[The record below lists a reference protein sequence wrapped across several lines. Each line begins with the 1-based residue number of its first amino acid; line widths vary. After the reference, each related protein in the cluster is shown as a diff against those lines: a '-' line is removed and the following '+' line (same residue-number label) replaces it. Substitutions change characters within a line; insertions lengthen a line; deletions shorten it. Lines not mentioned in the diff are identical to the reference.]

1 MNEPLVMASLRSG
14 GAALIA
20 SAVAAPILYKLLIRM
35 GSRQT
40 VSEFVPEHG
49 AKQGTPT
56 MGGLIMVVGVLAAL
70 ISSGDSTNF
79 FTGFLFVWFAFIGFL
94 DDFLVPRLMPGKRGL
109 GWMPKLLLQFV
120 PFLVMWALAPTAP
133 LWLIGITAFT
143 VLFFANA
150 YNFADGMDGLAGGI
164 GMVLAAGMIVIAVM
178 LGKPGAVLGHVPLLV
193 GLLLSF
199 VPFLY
204 LNAPPA
210 KVFMGDVGSLPIGAL
225 LGMAFLQST
234 VFVDPAVTNWEALI
248 CALPLLIVLVIEIVP
263 GPLQIAS
270 AKLRKGKRLFPFS
283 TPVHHGFQAA
293 GWPETRVVATFV
305 LTQFLAMV
313 AAVAW
318 CAYYLVGAKPA

>member
-1 MNEPLVMASLRSG
+1 MNDALVLVSLRSG
-14 GAALIA
+14 GAALVA
-20 SAVAAPILYKLLIRM
+20 SAIAAPIIYKLLIRM

-70 ISSGDSTNF
+70 IASGERTNF

-109 GWMPKLLLQFV
+109 GWMPKLVLQFV
-120 PFLVMWALAPTAP
+120 PFLVMWLLEPAAPM
-133 LWLIGITAFT
+133 WLIGVTAFT

-164 GMVLAAGMIVIAVM
+164 GMSLAVGTVLIALL
-178 LGKPGAVLGHVPLLV
+178 LGHPGAVHTQIPLLV
-193 GLLLSF
+193 GLLVSF

-210 KVFMGDVGSLPIGAL
+210 RVFMGDVGSLPIGAL
-225 LGMAFLQST
+225 LGMGFLQST
-234 VFVDPAVTNWEALI
+234 LFVDPAVTNWNNLLYAS
-248 CALPLLIVLVIEIVP
+248 PLLIVLIIELVP

-305 LTQFLAMV
+305 LTQFLAMI
-313 AAVAW
+313 AAVAL
-318 CAYYLVGAKPA
+318 CAYIVVGAKP